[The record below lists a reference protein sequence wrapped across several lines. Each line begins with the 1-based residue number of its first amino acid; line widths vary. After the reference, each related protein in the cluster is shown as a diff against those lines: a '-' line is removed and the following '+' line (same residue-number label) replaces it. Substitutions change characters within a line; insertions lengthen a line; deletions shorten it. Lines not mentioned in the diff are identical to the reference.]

1 MVQKHEIDEVDRR
14 SLTVGVRPV
23 TRQSR
28 WSMPALAVTSAV
40 ALIAFAAGALVAG
53 PGTGR
58 STSVASPSP
67 SPTSATTPAAS
78 EPALVPG
85 SSGFFVGFDG
95 GAVISSVELGGS
107 CATDYV
113 TGVGTDASLPPPQA
127 GAIRVWIAFC
137 PLAQTDRKTFVESL
151 WAELGRT
158 VPGSTTSM
166 SEDLESRG
174 RSEASFPYRLP
185 GRLAG
190 FVAVVSLPVPDGLQ
204 IVIIAEEH
212 RG

>member
-1 MVQKHEIDEVDRR
+1 V
-14 SLTVGVRPV
+14 
-23 TRQSR
+23 
-28 WSMPALAVTSAV
+28 PALAITPVV
-40 ALIAFAAGALVAG
+40 AIIVFAAGVLVAG
-53 PGTGR
+53 PGTSR
-58 STSVASPSP
+58 RTSGVSPSP
-67 SPTSATTPAAS
+67 SATPATTPAAS

-113 TGVGTDASLPPPQA
+113 TGTGTDVTLPPPQA
-127 GAIRVWIAFC
+127 GAIRVWIASC
-137 PLAQTDRKTFVESL
+137 PLAQADRQTFVESL
-151 WAELGRT
+151 WAEVGRT
-158 VPGSTTSM
+158 VPGSRTSI

-174 RSEASFPYRLP
+174 RAEASFPYRLP

-190 FVAVVSLPVPDGLQ
+190 FVAVVTSPMPNGLQ